1 MKRQEQS
8 FSRRTFLKG
17 FAAAGAVALGG
28 GGCIGPA
35 APRAAG
41 GGRRW
46 YKGVLHAHSFWSDG
60 HAFPEECVDW
70 YRSRGYNFF
79 GLSDHNRFQDDP
91 DFWRK
96 VVKESKGWPPAPTEG
111 EFAIYRE
118 RFASETRTA
127 SDGSTEVRLKTY
139 AELAEMF
146 DDPGQFL
153 LVPAVEATTGMGY
166 SDGRYHNLHMNFIN
180 LPKQIPLWEKGN
192 PAKGRADVPL
202 AAFLEEHRASTQEL
216 ADKMGRPCLFVL
228 NHPIWQWYDVGPEV
242 LIDAPKV
249 RFFELCNGGGS
260 FGPAKELPDDG
271 FDTDRLWDVV
281 NAFRSRRGQPLLY
294 GIGTDDTHAYHG
306 EGWNMCIPGNA
317 WSLVRAERLDA
328 ASLIEAMNRGDFAT
342 CEGLEPEDIAFDAKT
357 GTLTV
362 SAEGNADA
370 PLTIRFI
377 VSKADFREE
386 PVATLTVRPD
396 KEKKETPNAHLRTIR
411 VYDRKIGLT
420 AKTVTGRAGERL
432 VASYTMAADD
442 LYVRARIESPTE
454 QGLATAPLHPKMR
467 CAWTQPYVQG
477 EIGK

>member
-1 MKRQEQS
+1 M
-8 FSRRTFLKG
+8 
-17 FAAAGAVALGG
+17 
-28 GGCIGPA
+28 
-35 APRAAG
+35 
-41 GGRRW
+41 
-46 YKGVLHAHSFWSDG
+46 
-60 HAFPEECVDW
+60 
-70 YRSRGYNFF
+70 
-79 GLSDHNRFQDDP
+79 
-91 DFWRK
+91 
-96 VVKESKGWPPAPTEG
+96 
-111 EFAIYRE
+111 
-118 RFASETRTA
+118 
-127 SDGSTEVRLKTY
+127 
-139 AELAEMF
+139 
-146 DDPGQFL
+146 
-153 LVPAVEATTGMGY
+153 
-166 SDGRYHNLHMNFIN
+166 
-180 LPKQIPLWEKGN
+180 
-192 PAKGRADVPL
+192 
-202 AAFLEEHRASTQEL
+202 
-216 ADKMGRPCLFVL
+216 
-228 NHPIWQWYDVGPEV
+228 

-260 FGPAKELPDDG
+260 FGPAKELPGDG

-281 NAFRSRRGQPLLY
+281 NAFRCRRGQPLLY
-294 GIGTDDTHAYHG
+294 GIGTDDSHAYHG
-306 EGWNMCIPGNA
+306 EKWNMCIPGNA